1 MPSVRCA
8 MRRWMRRHS
17 LDEAPTDETAVR
29 PTAEESNM
37 PINSEQVDDD
47 DGYPVTP
54 GKILSLSSQ
63 ERPVLLVALV
73 LNILSEGVSMVEPL
87 LLAVAYEAVVEGYD
101 DAEEAGATQHTLTRV
116 FILVLSLHVASS
128 VFGFLAGCATGIAGE
143 RAVSR
148 LRYRLYEHL
157 LAQEMSFFDSQKTG
171 DLVSRLSTD
180 TLLVQEGITRRA
192 RRRRQTWH
200 PRSPRA
206 SGYDFRSEPCNFR
219 TCGKL

>member
-1 MPSVRCA
+1 
-8 MRRWMRRHS
+8 MRRHS

-87 LLAVAYEAVVEGYD
+87 LLAVAYDAVVEGYEYD
-101 DAEEAGATQHTLTRV
+101 DADEAGATQHTLTR
-116 FILVLSLHVASS
+116 
-128 VFGFLAGCATGIAGE
+128 
-143 RAVSR
+143 
-148 LRYRLYEHL
+148 
-157 LAQEMSFFDSQKTG
+157 QWPQ
-171 DLVSRLSTD
+171 
-180 TLLVQEGITRRA
+180 
-192 RRRRQTWH
+192 W
-200 PRSPRA
+200 
-206 SGYDFRSEPCNFR
+206 
-219 TCGKL
+219 